1 MGVEENRILY
11 NSTTKSPSHL
21 KYAEERGVRLMCC
34 DSAAE
39 MKRIRDV
46 SARLVLRI
54 AVHDSSKKAFLND
67 QFGCSFD
74 EAEQLMHLA
83 KEKQLNIV
91 GVSFDMGA
99 ISGTDESFLLTLR
112 NARAVFDLG
121 LRMGFPMTVLDIG
134 GGFPIASQKNEEFM
148 QVCHLVSSAL
158 KTYFPSSSGTT
169 VIAEPGQYLAASAY
183 TLATKVVGKRSR
195 ETFLDG
201 ERKYN
206 AEVFINESKYNSIPR
221 SASEETGI
229 SIRPLSERNDQ
240 HRNVLTTFWAAT
252 SNPKDLI
259 FDKQLFWPL
268 EVNEWLLLNN
278 LGAYSL
284 VQACSFNGSGMP
296 PVVYVA
302 TANDADTVSRGIEA
316 ASVCSAY
323 SQMERAVKSVRGT
336 AGR

>member
-1 MGVEENRILY
+1 
-11 NSTTKSPSHL
+11 
-21 KYAEERGVRLMCC
+21 
-34 DSAAE
+34 
-39 MKRIRDV
+39 
-46 SARLVLRI
+46 
-54 AVHDSSKKAFLND
+54 
-67 QFGCSFD
+67 
-74 EAEQLMHLA
+74 MHLA

-148 QVCHLVSSAL
+148 Q
-158 KTYFPSSSGTT
+158 
-169 VIAEPGQYLAASAY
+169 
-183 TLATKVVGKRSR
+183 
-195 ETFLDG
+195 
-201 ERKYN
+201 
-206 AEVFINESKYNSIPR
+206 
-221 SASEETGI
+221 
-229 SIRPLSERNDQ
+229 ERNDQ